1 MILNYDKR
9 NSDSIIV
16 RKIPK
21 IFSIVIFLVTILLL
35 FSKIGLC
42 TDFFWQ
48 ESGVP
53 ISIAQNDQKF
63 FKTATDKCGGVFL
76 VWVDYKDD
84 FFGDI
89 YAQRLDINGKAL
101 WRENG
106 VLVCSSESEQ
116 NALDLVACDSGEAI
130 VVWNDRRSWT
140 KFDIYAQ
147 KLDCNGAFLWS
158 PNGVP
163 VCTLLSDQT
172 CPKITSDG
180 KGGAIVVWQD
190 KRSGF
195 SYDIYAQRI
204 NKFGEILWTQGGIA
218 IGKTPYSETY
228 PQIISDEEGGAIVA
242 WNQRSDLLTGDIYA
256 QKIDSSGN
264 ILWKED
270 GVLICKLFGNQSGI
284 LLVPDGKGGA
294 IISWLLYKEKDSD
307 IYAQRIDKNGTL
319 RWLPQEI
326 CICSEKGAETNLS
339 ITSDGGGGAVFCWSD
354 YRNKNWDIYAQRI
367 DSEGYTLWRKNGIL
381 VCSSFG
387 PQWNPKVALFDKE
400 KYFFTWEDNR
410 SHTSLIYAQALDSSG
425 NFLWDKN
432 GVFVCWSDSDQTHP
446 DIVSNGKGGV
456 VIFWIDRRFACADIY
471 SQSVMEFLL
480 GDANRDDKIDSFNVG
495 YLASF
500 LLAGGPPPVP
510 QASGD
515 FNCDLTI
522 SLSDVLLLRNSIF
535 KKNFY
540 PFSQ

>member
-1 MILNYDKR
+1 MILNYGKR
-9 NSDSIIV
+9 NSDFIIV

-35 FSKIGLC
+35 FSKISLC

-84 FFGDI
+84 FFG
-89 YAQRLDINGKAL
+89 
-101 WRENG
+101 
-106 VLVCSSESEQ
+106 
-116 NALDLVACDSGEAI
+116 
-130 VVWNDRRSWT
+130 
-140 KFDIYAQ
+140 
-147 KLDCNGAFLWS
+147 
-158 PNGVP
+158 
-163 VCTLLSDQT
+163 
-172 CPKITSDG
+172 
-180 KGGAIVVWQD
+180 
-190 KRSGF
+190 
-195 SYDIYAQRI
+195 
-204 NKFGEILWTQGGIA
+204 
-218 IGKTPYSETY
+218 
-228 PQIISDEEGGAIVA
+228 
-242 WNQRSDLLTGDIYA
+242 
-256 QKIDSSGN
+256 
-264 ILWKED
+264 
-270 GVLICKLFGNQSGI
+270 
-284 LLVPDGKGGA
+284 
-294 IISWLLYKEKDSD
+294 D

-367 DSEGYTLWRKNGIL
+367 DSEGYALWRKNGIL

-446 DIVSNGKGGV
+446 EVVSNGKDGV

-480 GDANRDDKIDSFNVG
+480 GDANRDDKVDSFDVN

-515 FNCDLTI
+515 FDCDLTI
-522 SLSDVLLLRNSIF
+522 SLSDILLLRNSIF
-535 KKNFY
+535 KKIFY
-540 PFSQ
+540 PFSR